1 MYIHKDFLLKIWFFF
16 ISIFSILVVKA
27 SLRLFSF
34 NIAINKIK
42 KISNFLFSS
51 KKPKVS
57 IHRAYFWYLKLNNF
71 MKIKSCL
78 VNSLSQKI
86 IFSLYGY
93 DVLVVCGIKMDKE
106 SNLNG
111 HAWLTY
117 ENKIIFEEQDILN
130 DYTVSFIV

>member
-1 MYIHKDFLLKIWFFF
+1 MNIHKDFLFKIWFFF

-42 KISNFLFSS
+42 KISNFLSSS
-51 KKPKVS
+51 KKPKVP
-57 IHRAYFWYLKLNNF
+57 IHRAHFWYLRLNSF
-71 MKIKSCL
+71 MKIKSCF

-117 ENKIIFEEQDILN
+117 ENKIIFEEQDSLN